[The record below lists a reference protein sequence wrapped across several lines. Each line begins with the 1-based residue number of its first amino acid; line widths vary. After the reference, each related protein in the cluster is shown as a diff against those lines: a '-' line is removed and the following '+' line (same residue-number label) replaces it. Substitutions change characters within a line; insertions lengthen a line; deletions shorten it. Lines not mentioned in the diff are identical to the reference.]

1 MTTLYI
7 TSTEPFSGKTGLCVG
22 LGRRFLADGFSV
34 GYMKPVSLQAKSV
47 AGRAVDEDAEFV
59 KKSFQLPEPMET
71 LVPVALTRERVE
83 AILRG
88 TDPTNC
94 EEALKKAFAQVAK
107 GRDIVLLEGGTT
119 LREGYMVNL
128 STPYVSDLLKSQEI
142 VVIRYSDELVVD
154 DALTA
159 RKRLGDSM
167 LGVVINVVPRPRM
180 EFAETVIR
188 PFLEKRGVRVFG
200 ILPRERLLQSISV
213 RELADC
219 LAGEVLCCPDR
230 LSELVEHLMVGA
242 MSVDSALTYFRRKP
256 NKAVITGG
264 DRPDIQLAAL
274 ETSTRCLILTGN
286 LHPSPII
293 LSRAEELGVPMIL
306 VPHDTLTTVEI
317 IERFFGKTRF
327 HQEKKI
333 SRLTDLLELRFD
345 FEALYEGLGLR
356 PKK

>member
-1 MTTLYI
+1 MTALYI

-47 AGRAVDEDAEFV
+47 AGRAVDEDTEFV
-59 KKSFQLPEPMET
+59 KKAFQLPEPLET
-71 LVPVALTRERVE
+71 LVPVTLTRERVE

-88 TDPTNC
+88 TDTTDF
-94 EEALKKAFAQVAK
+94 EGKLKQAFAQVMQ
-107 GRDIVLLEGGTT
+107 GRDLVLLEGGTT
-119 LREGYMVNL
+119 LREGYIVNL
-128 STPYVSDLLKSQEI
+128 STPYVSELLQAPEI
-142 VVIRYSDELVVD
+142 VVIRYSEELVAD

-159 RKRLGDSM
+159 QARLGESM

-180 EFAETVIR
+180 EFAETVLR
-188 PFLEKRGVRVFG
+188 PFLERRGVSVFG
-200 ILPRERLLQSISV
+200 ILPQERVLQSISV
-213 RELADC
+213 QELADC
-219 LAGEVLCCPDR
+219 LAGEILCCPGR
-230 LSELVEHLMVGA
+230 LDELVEHLMVGA

-264 DRPDIQLAAL
+264 DRPDILLAAL

-333 SRLTDLLELRFD
+333 ARLAELLELRFD
-345 FEALYEGLGLR
+345 FKALYEALGLKR
-356 PKK
+356 G